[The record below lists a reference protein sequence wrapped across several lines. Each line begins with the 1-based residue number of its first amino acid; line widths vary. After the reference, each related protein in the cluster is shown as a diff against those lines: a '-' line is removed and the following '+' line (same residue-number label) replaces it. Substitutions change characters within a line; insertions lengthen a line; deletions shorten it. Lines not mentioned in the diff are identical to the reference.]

1 MTRNERRGTM
11 GKKATGV
18 AVAILA
24 IFLFVWASWA
34 KEQMKI
40 GLLNSLTGA
49 FALAGAEAGHRGSL
63 IAIEMWNEKGGVGG
77 KYEIVPVVADAQSNP
92 DVAIREAERLIN
104 VEKVP
109 VILGVYSSSIAVPL
123 APICDQNKTILWITI
138 AISDAVVKGR
148 NLQYVFRPQ
157 PMGSQWGKASVE
169 MIKDYLGKF
178 GKKEAKDLRVA
189 VIYEDGPYGTSVQAA
204 NVEALKKYG
213 MSMVHHEGYNH
224 KANDLSA
231 LILKLKAA
239 KPDVILHTGYY
250 PDIVLFMKQARELG
264 LTTKAIIGHG
274 AGYANFPNLEKQL
287 GRELVSYLYNID
299 TPPAQNL
306 DLSKLK
312 PEIGPVIKEFLKRY
326 EQKHNEP
333 SPPAHATMGF
343 GHAWMLLKTLDYT
356 VEKYGTPTP
365 DNIRKAAL
373 ELEIP
378 EGATPCGYGM
388 KFAPPGHE
396 YAGQNLASYPVVMQ
410 WVNQSIQIVWPSA
423 MMTAEP
429 KIPMPPENPLAA
441 K

>member
-1 MTRNERRGTM
+1 M
-11 GKKATGV
+11 KKISVSLV
-18 AVAILA
+18 AMMIGLMCFS
-24 IFLFVWASWA
+24 INCSA
-34 KEQMKI
+34 KEQIKI
-40 GLLNSLTGA
+40 GLLNSLTGS

-109 VILGVYSSSIAVPL
+109 IILGVYSSSIAVPL

-148 NLQYVFRPQ
+148 HLQYVFRPQ
-157 PMGSQWGKASVE
+157 PMGSQWGKTSVD
-169 MIKDYLGKF
+169 MLKDNLSSF
-178 GKKEAKDLRVA
+178 GYSNPKQLRVA

-204 NVEALKKYG
+204 NMEALKKYG
-213 MSMVHHEGYNH
+213 MNIVHHEGYNH

-231 LILKLKAA
+231 MILKLKAA

-274 AGYANFPNLEKQL
+274 AGYANFSNLEKQL
-287 GRELVSYLYNID
+287 GKELVSYIYNID

-306 DLSKLK
+306 DLAKLK
-312 PEIGPVIKEFLKRY
+312 PEVGPVVKEFLKRY
-326 EQKHNEP
+326 AQKHNEP

-373 ELEIP
+373 EFELP
-378 EGATPCGYGM
+378 EGFTPCGYGM
-388 KFAPPGHE
+388 KFAPPDHE

-410 WVNQSIQIVWPSA
+410 WVNQNVQIVWPPSVA
-423 MMTAEP
+423 TAEP
-429 KIPMPPENPLAA
+429 RIPMPAENPLAA
-441 K
+441 R